1 MPPDLSQENQEA
13 KVLGRGCPTLTPFS
27 SRGREHDVAAVVATL
42 WCLLTS
48 GLPLP
53 LLQAILKAEL
63 CLRSM
68 EMASSDVRADPAAN
82 LACVVVAVR
91 TARNRSFPAAAAAAA
106 DDDGDDDTLCMSLA
120 GLRALPS
127 PTSHG
132 RTMGLNA
139 LFSFSSVLL
148 TRVSAAAAFKLV
160 LGLNAERVA
169 ARA

>member
-1 MPPDLSQENQEA
+1 M
-13 KVLGRGCPTLTPFS
+13 LGRGCPTLTPFS

-48 GLPLP
+48 GLPLPLP

-91 TARNRSFPAAAAAAA
+91 TARNLSFPAAAAAAAAA
-106 DDDGDDDTLCMSLA
+106 DDDGDDDALCTSLA

-139 LFSFSSVLL
+139 LFSFSSLLL

>member
-1 MPPDLSQENQEA
+1 M
-13 KVLGRGCPTLTPFS
+13 LGRGCPTLTPFS

-106 DDDGDDDTLCMSLA
+106 AAADDDDGDDDTLCMSLA